1 PIGRLTEA
9 LRRLARGEAL
19 AEIAGADRRDEI
31 GDIAGAVDQIRIG
44 AEAEARRKAEAD
56 EIDRVR
62 HEQERRSAML
72 RLADEFESA
81 MGDVVSG
88 VVGAAERLQTAST
101 TMIAATQHVAGQS
114 AAAAGASNEATA
126 NVQTVASAAEELASS
141 INEIK
146 RQVDD

>member
-1 PIGRLTEA
+1 
-9 LRRLARGEAL
+9 
-19 AEIAGADRRDEI
+19 
-31 GDIAGAVDQIRIG
+31 
-44 AEAEARRKAEAD
+44 
-56 EIDRVR
+56 
-62 HEQERRSAML
+62 
-72 RLADEFESA
+72 